1 LLKCFVFFFNT
12 VSIYLSARLVEVSG
26 KETKLKAVLT
36 TGVIIAAWWG
46 AENIPAPLVTPL
58 ALLALAGIFT
68 GLVVAGIK
76 WVRNA

>member
-1 LLKCFVFFFNT
+1 MR
-12 VSIYLSARLVEVSG
+12 A
-26 KETKLKAVLT
+26 ALT